1 MSWSVLKVSD
11 YEKKFI
17 NKLLSL
23 DSFSSIMRLWFS
35 EKFLK
40 RPTTK
45 YAYAIIYDYYKNLS
59 KWDIPTPE
67 YVIEKLEQKSQIDKE
82 IIPWAIE
89 NEWLSIESII
99 KELHNQHLL
108 SQIIDLSNDIVDSV
122 KEQKDSPDILSL
134 IKNSISRIESSTI
147 SEMSVKKYTDVKE
160 RIQNYQDKL
169 ENNEFDKGLIK
180 FPFEKLNQ
188 YYNWIRE
195 SNLIYLM
202 APQKTGKTFILNEFA
217 ISAFE
222 QRKRVL
228 YISPEM
234 SSDEILLRLDWF
246 LINDNYKKIENW
258 NLSEADFE
266 KWTKKNEEL
275 IKIREEG
282 WEIIIIDSKWSWF
295 TVDKIIWYVEHY
307 QPDLIIIDGLT
318 LIIENISWEQDWK
331 VIKQTSENIKKYIC
345 NWLWIPTIVAIQAS
359 AEWNNESILTST
371 SVWRSKAILQDVD
384 ICFAI
389 SKTTEYWIT
398 KRLFNTVDV
407 RSWKKIILWLDF
419 DIESWKIVQDE
430 KLTEKLK
437 KEYKDDYE

>member
-1 MSWSVLKVSD
+1 MSWSSVKISD

-45 YAYAIIYDYYKNLS
+45 YAYEIIYDYYKNLS
-59 KWDIPTPE
+59 KWDIPTVE
-67 YVIEKLEQKSQIDKE
+67 YVSEKLEQKSQKDKE
-82 IIPWAIE
+82 IVPWKIE
-89 NEWLSIESII
+89 SEWLSIEAII
-99 KELHNQHLL
+99 NELSNQHLL
-108 SQIIDLSNDIVDSV
+108 SQIIDLWNDIVQWVHDW
-122 KEQKDSPDILSL
+122 KNSPEILSL
-134 IKNSISRIESSTI
+134 IKSHIAKIESSTI

-160 RIQNYQDKL
+160 RIQSYQEKL
-169 ENNEFDKGLIK
+169 ENNEFDKWLIK

-188 YYNWIRE
+188 YYNGIRE

-202 APQKTGKTFILNEFA
+202 APQKTGKTFVLNEFA
-217 ISAFE
+217 VAAFE

-234 SSDEILLRLDWF
+234 SSDEILLRMDWF
-246 LINDNYKKIENW
+246 LIRDNYKKIENW
-258 NLSEADFE
+258 NLSDADFE
-266 KWTKKNEEL
+266 KWIKKNEEL
-275 IKIREEG
+275 MKIREEG

-295 TVDKIIWYVEHY
+295 TVDKIIWYIEHY
-307 QPDLIIIDGLT
+307 QPELIIIDGLT
-318 LIIENISWEQDWK
+318 LIIENNQWDQDWK

-359 AEWNNESILTST
+359 ADGNNESILTST
-371 SVWRSKAILQDVD
+371 SVGRSRTILQDVD

-389 SKTTEYWIT
+389 SKTTEYWIS

-419 DIESWKIVQDE
+419 DIESGKIVQDE
-430 KLTEKLK
+430 DLTKKLV
-437 KEYKDDYE
+437 KEYSGDYE

>member
-1 MSWSVLKVSD
+1 MSWNVLKVSD

-45 YAYAIIYDYYKNLS
+45 YAYSVIYEYYKNLS

-67 YVIEKLEQKSQIDKE
+67 YVYEKLEQKSQVDKE
-82 IIPWAIE
+82 IQPWKIE
-89 NEWLSIESII
+89 QEGLSIESIVN
-99 KELHNQHLL
+99 ELHNQHLL
-108 SQIIDLSNDIVDSV
+108 SEIIELSNSIVDWVQS
-122 KEQKDSPDILSL
+122 QKSSPEILRI
-134 IKNSISRIESSTI
+134 IKNWISKIESSTI
-147 SEMSVKKYTDVKE
+147 TEMSVKKYTDVKE
-160 RIQNYQDKL
+160 RIQSYQEKL
-169 ENNEFDKGLIK
+169 ENNEFDKWLIK

-188 YYNWIRE
+188 YYNGIRE

-202 APQKTGKTFILNEFA
+202 APQKTGKTFVLNEFA
-217 ISAFE
+217 VAAFE

-234 SSDEILLRLDWF
+234 SSDEILLRMDWF
-246 LINDNYKKIENW
+246 LIRDNYKKIENW
-258 NLSEADFE
+258 NLSDSDFE

-275 IKIREEG
+275 MKIREEG

-295 TVDKIIWYVEHY
+295 TVDKIIWYIEHY
-307 QPDLIIIDGLT
+307 QPELIIIDGLT
-318 LIIENISWEQDWK
+318 LIIENNQWDQDWK

-359 AEWNNESILTST
+359 ADGNNESILTST
-371 SVWRSKAILQDVD
+371 SVGRSRTILQDVD

-389 SKTTEYWIT
+389 SKTTEYWIS

-419 DIESWKIVQDE
+419 DIESGKIVQDE
-430 KLTEKLK
+430 DLTKKLV